1 MEAIKK
7 EKVRKRKTANKWRE
21 RKKIEKK
28 DRKRKWG
35 KEREKKD
42 SKYVWEIDN
51 VMSDVES
58 HVNQFASG
66 L

>member
-28 DRKRKWG
+28 DRKIKGGR
-35 KEREKKD
+35 EREKQRHK
-42 SKYVWEIDN
+42 
-51 VMSDVES
+51 
-58 HVNQFASG
+58 
-66 L
+66 